1 MTEREALPPP
11 PWVRGANKPGRRN
24 LSLDAIMDSAMRVLE
39 TEGLEAT
46 TMRRV
51 AQDLGTGAGTLYA
64 YVQNKA
70 ELHEL
75 LLDAAMEPIGIP
87 EPDPARWREQLMDL
101 LLDTARALIAKPGVA
116 RVALDTAIPTTP
128 RALRLMDGVLALL
141 QAGGVPPRD
150 AMAAADA
157 LSLHLTA
164 AAYEMSLAT
173 DPAATA
179 EELQRRTSHITQYLE
194 ILPPDRLP
202 YLRASLTLF
211 GDDEE
216 AQPDGLRLGLEMLL
230 DGLLARVRPAH
241 R

>member
-1 MTEREALPPP
+1 MTDRDSLPPP
-11 PWVRGANKPGRRN
+11 PWVRGANRGRRN
-24 LSLDAIMDSAMRVLE
+24 LSLNAIMDSAMRILE

-51 AQDLGTGAGTLYA
+51 AQDLGTGAGSLYA

-75 LLDAAMEPIGIP
+75 LLDAAMATIDIP

-101 LLDTARALIAKPGVA
+101 LLDTAHALIAKPGVA
-116 RVALDTAIPTTP
+116 RVALDTVIPTTP
-128 RALRLMDGVLALL
+128 RALQLMDGVLALL
-141 QAGGVPPRD
+141 HAGGIPPRD

-164 AAYEMSLAT
+164 AAYEMSLTT

-179 EELQRRTSHITQYLE
+179 RELQRRTSQITQYLD

-202 YLRASLTLF
+202 RLRASLTLF
-211 GDDEE
+211 TDGED

-230 DGLLARVRPAH
+230 NGLLTRVRPAQQ
-241 R
+241 